1 MIALQHDR
9 ARLLLIAVERAT
21 RRARNVRLADD
32 RLAVQHDRYSA
43 SHERDVVGLPL
54 VRALRR
60 ILIGNEESVD
70 RAEPTCV
77 LRAAHYRVFDLRL
90 VTAPQVDAAVPL
102 GRVLE
107 LHMEL
112 EVAVRLIGDEIAA
125 ALGVR
130 EHAIDRLPLI
140 LATGHMPSCCTP
152 AVEQLHRRA
161 PPPTAVPTRARAT
174 ARDGRSRRAACRRP
188 W

>member
-1 MIALQHDR
+1 SGTVRPAAASTSARVGLLGSLARGRNREVAILHRPMIALQHDR
-9 ARLLLIAVERAT
+9 ARLLLIAVERAA

-77 LRAAHYRVFDLRL
+77 LRAAHYRVFDLRRA
-90 VTAPQVDAAVPL
+90 TAPQIDAAGPL
-102 GRVLE
+102 RRVLQ
-107 LHMEL
+107 HHIAL
-112 EVAVRLIGDEIAA
+112 EV
-125 ALGVR
+125 
-130 EHAIDRLPLI
+130 
-140 LATGHMPSCCTP
+140 
-152 AVEQLHRRA
+152 
-161 PPPTAVPTRARAT
+161 
-174 ARDGRSRRAACRRP
+174 
-188 W
+188 